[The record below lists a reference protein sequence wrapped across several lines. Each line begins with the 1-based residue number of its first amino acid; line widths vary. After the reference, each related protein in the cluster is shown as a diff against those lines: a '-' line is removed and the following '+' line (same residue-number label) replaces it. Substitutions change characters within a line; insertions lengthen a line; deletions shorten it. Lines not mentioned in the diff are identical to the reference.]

1 MAIKDFFADFTS
13 AYSSPP
19 VSARNTLGAP
29 AITHVDNSTL
39 NTLGKLLE
47 EERKA
52 TSSLNAFQK
61 EQNRIAMDFNA
72 SQAELNRVFQQQSAE
87 RAMQFSSDEAQ
98 KNRDWQKMMSD
109 TAYTR
114 VVQDLKN
121 AGLNPI
127 LAVSQGSASTPSG
140 SSASGFSSSGSA
152 ASGVTS
158 SGSKTDYASI
168 LSTVLNYSLG
178 LTANSAKLLGAIGSI
193 IPF

>member
-1 MAIKDFFADFTS
+1 MAIKDFFSTFTS
-13 AYSSPP
+13 SYSSPP
-19 VSARNTLGAP
+19 VSAQ
-29 AITHVDNSTL
+29 AITGSSPVVDIAPSTL
-39 NTLGKLLE
+39 NTLGNLLS

-52 TSSLNAFQK
+52 TSALNEWQK
-61 EQNRIAMDFNA
+61 EQNKLAMDFNA

-87 RAMQFSSDEAQ
+87 QAMRFSSDEAQ

-109 TAYTR
+109 TAYSR

-127 LAVSQGSASTPSG
+127 LAVSQGGASTPSG
-140 SSASGFSSSGSA
+140 SSASGFSSSGSS
-152 ASGVTS
+152 ASGVSS
-158 SGSKTDYASI
+158 SGSKTDYSSI